1 MIMSAD
7 ERLARIE
14 RLILIQSKEALTVS
28 EVALML
34 GLSESRVRHLTSE
47 KVLPYYKQGKNTYF
61 KKSEI
66 EDWMLQDRVPTN
78 QEIKS
83 QATTHV
89 VINHPKF

>member
-1 MIMSAD
+1 MMMSAD

-47 KVLPYYKQGKNTYF
+47 KELPNYKNTYF

-66 EDWMLQDRVPTN
+66 EKWMLSERVPTN
-78 QEIKS
+78 SEIRS
-83 QATTHV
+83 QATTHC
-89 VINHPKF
+89 IIKDNF